1 MAWSRCRVLATADH
15 RSRDGDRLRGSGHRR
30 VAFAGFLLGA
40 GAYLSFLR
48 VGDDSRTVHYFLS
61 VPKGDVGETTGW
73 TAGSEGTNR
82 LHLTA
87 VGQMLAFTLQA
98 LKTPPRSQ
106 RWRTEA
112 AAQLRSWEVVYD
124 ELLDAI
130 PEGTTQSSEYQPPEN
145 DSFLRM
151 SPVQLRGRGAKHSSP
166 SCWQAEKRREASDA
180 RRRRPGSHQ

>member
-1 MAWSRCRVLATADH
+1 MELDEVVQCRDDETL
-15 RSRDGDRLRGSGHRR
+15 RDRFRRL
-30 VAFAGFLLGA
+30 VAVVITQAFSYMVRIGVEYGCVCTGEAYIFLHI
-40 GAYLSFLR
+40 
-48 VGDDSRTVHYFLS
+48 GDDPRTVHYFLS
-61 VPKGDVGETTGW
+61 VPKDDVGETTGW
-73 TAGSEGTNR
+73 TAGSEGGNR

-106 RWRTEA
+106 RWRAKA

-130 PEGTTQSSEYQPPEN
+130 PEGMTQSSEYQPPED

-151 SPVQLRGRGAKHSSP
+151 SPVQLRGGR
-166 SCWQAEKRREASDA
+166 EK
-180 RRRRPGSHQ
+180 